1 MNYIENYKKFKAS
14 KEQTTR
20 WADMLGKQFYGG
32 GGGLGRI
39 VGVELNK
46 VQIYYQFNNGDPNY
60 HNVPQH
66 FTKYLQQAIINQFS
80 NLLEEAKQ
88 LEDEDF
94 KKLARLAHG
103 EAQQIAEDAGLV

>member
-1 MNYIENYKKFKAS
+1 MNCIENYQDFKVN

-39 VGVELNK
+39 VGVELSK
-46 VQIYYQFNNGDPNY
+46 VQIYYQFSNGDQNY

-80 NLLEEAKQ
+80 NLLQEAKQ
-88 LEDEDF
+88 LEETEF
-94 KKLARLAHG
+94 KRLAVLAHG
-103 EAQQIAEDAGLV
+103 EAQQIAEDAGLI